1 FRGVPMGN
9 IDSRPVCATH
19 ERFAT
24 ISLWIRILRI
34 ARPISSFSANC
45 LALHPS
51 RTGEVFTG
59 AALRWLIPDPQTT
72 NLGVRS
78 IESLRGAP
86 NPATK
91 SDALRQANSP
101 SSDAAVSVPGACPEK
116 APDCCEA
123 FGTRVAPGGHAAR
136 KRAYASARIRSA
148 PVA

>member
-1 FRGVPMGN
+1 QFAEKGFRGVPMGN

-59 AALRWLIPDPQTT
+59 AALRWLIPDPQTM

-78 IESLRGAP
+78 SNLFGA
-86 NPATK
+86 
-91 SDALRQANSP
+91 RQIRQRNQ
-101 SSDAAVSVPGACPEK
+101 
-116 APDCCEA
+116 
-123 FGTRVAPGGHAAR
+123 TR
-136 KRAYASARIRSA
+136 
-148 PVA
+148 